1 MCIKTS
7 FDCTLFFSI
16 LTEGCQF
23 LVDSLVIAIRAYND
37 PRRYRHSRLT
47 LIPPLNLLHQA
58 VGIDSFSIL
67 EMTTGRFKRLF
78 FVSLHLQFSETISRT
93 LKTAFIG
100 ISLVLMVRQR
110 ITGRAKLSH
119 AGHLG
124 GMFGGGVAEVNRQ
137 YRR

>member
-1 MCIKTS
+1 M
-7 FDCTLFFSI
+7 
-16 LTEGCQF
+16 
-23 LVDSLVIAIRAYND
+23 DSLVIAIRAYND